1 MHFHVPLG
9 HAPEPPLASTTDDLR
24 ASLGVLVGGE
34 TALTDHLEVETY
46 TWSVVP
52 EAHRPTDD
60 AELARSI
67 AGELAWLRD
76 TLIDLGL
83 KEPA

>member
-1 MHFHVPLG
+1 
-9 HAPEPPLASTTDDLR
+9 
-24 ASLGVLVGGE
+24 
-34 TALTDHLEVETY
+34 HLEVETY

-52 EAHRPTDD
+52 EAVRPTDD
-60 AELARSI
+60 AALATSI

-83 KEPA
+83 KETA